1 MQLRGAT
8 GMRTLRVTCLLSLLL
23 FVPLQQTA
31 SAAVPAPQAELAEDN
46 PALVDRVID
55 SVLTDNGDELDS
67 ALREVRGRL
76 DDQEDTV
83 HDNVKGE
90 EKKTIFSTSQLKEML
105 DSVLSHQ
112 TKADSSLHGETDEK
126 YTSGQNTQD
135 VTEERNTELGSE
147 KEQDVN
153 GKEKKTISTPQ
164 LKEILKNVLDHNTGN
179 HPFAG
184 AKRDQSTA
192 GETMPVADSAVET
205 LPVAENAI
213 GSGSNTH
220 EKKSAKV
227 FLAQAAKDIGT
238 KVVDKLGDRIAEGVV
253 ENHQEEV
260 VNGLQN
266 YFSSQLEDFDK
277 QYQEALE
284 STGNLA
290 AGLSRPVEEAD
301 IRVIPYGRG
310 DDMGNTF
317 VPAGY
322 EISHRYQYADED
334 EDEQDAMTPSGAYS
348 YPTGL
353 GPVMMNGCFGT
364 AYEPGDPCYASKIPQ
379 TNCPS
384 LIDGATFLGVGFDGR
399 GEYSADSRKR
409 SIIQRSCNNL
419 QTYEDYEVPDS
430 MTVQG
435 VYDTDVESNTFASM
449 EGYRQYLEQKS
460 AVTSAT
466 AMFQEELNKASGYG
480 AVGGAFGLGWSAG
493 GGTASQNGR
502 RSESSN
508 FEARS
513 RAEGGVAEKNT
524 QTFMAMLE
532 INVLRYEIFMDDV
545 KPADLNLAFLW
556 DFLRLPVSYFSIG
569 ADTKFQNFILRYGAH
584 YIQSAKFGGQLKIIK
599 TKEASS
605 DLSVQAFSERAQT
618 DWKKTFSTFSA
629 EASMTKSSSWFH
641 KHETKEESENSEG
654 EASQDTEKTSQDSQ
668 TEQTSSFEFSNE
680 LMVVQGGDQQIAAAI
695 TEMYT
700 SSLNTELKAWLD
712 SIKDY
717 PKAFSFVMKPIT
729 AALDINFNSL
739 FPNGDVDFGCL
750 GQSDLEV
757 ENGTDRRYY
766 IQEKTVTTADNETR
780 EVSEIRYCDFN
791 KMEELAEKAAKRR
804 LALGRA
810 ITVYLE
816 EGPVLST
823 DFLLPAGEPGCE
835 TATLAYLDG
844 SNSGAPTWDELVS
857 GDEFTVIFDMPYGI
871 SSILQAWEMMT
882 VKFKNNRWFSFR
894 TGETPHLYDGYDN
907 GGSNDINGHKVS
919 IQGLVMTYDE
929 ETGVFT
935 VTESDFEESNASVP
949 ALPGWVE
956 GQEVAR
962 AEYHSLL
969 QHLSKQSS
977 TTGDAP
983 CNIKWSNAH
992 RLDPTNGGKC
1002 IHFTIASEGDIFI
1015 VFAGIPQKHE
1025 TWVYV
1030 QISPEGVALYKSMR
1044 LLTTQLQDGASS
1056 LGSSNLYQS
1065 YFVCITEDTAGGV
1078 TTIQYGKTPDNEERP
1093 HVWLD
1098 FEIDEILSLQYYAF
1112 GSGMYPVKVMGVSII
1127 DQPAQDFIVC
1137 REGTRKDH
1145 GRCSQQCHEEC
1156 DGCRT
1161 TGSDSPTDCI
1171 ACKHYS
1177 VGFPYIEGDSGS
1189 FTCVATCP
1197 EHMEPAPGTKKCTCM
1212 KQMEESG
1219 KGGTVTCVTE
1229 CPLTHYDD
1237 GNVCKVCS
1245 TFCKDVS
1252 GKGTR
1257 VCTGPNSGDC
1267 SVCRYTT
1274 SDGACLEGCS
1284 PGQKAVAQDEGG
1296 FRCDQCQPGHK
1307 CVRGDE
1313 MEEICPAGTHSS
1325 PERNSCL
1332 ECTAGQ
1338 FSSSGSQ
1345 YCQECPSGKYS
1356 ANSGASTCTACPSG
1370 QYSSSSGS
1378 SSCQV
1383 CPAGQ
1388 YGASTGATSCQDCPA
1403 GQFSRVGGSSSCD
1416 DCPAGQYSADAG
1428 SSSCEACAEGYT
1440 SEEGA
1445 TECYDWDDCSP
1456 NPCENNGVCTDGV
1469 NSFTCA
1475 CQDRYTG
1482 DRCQV
1487 RPACPANFREYGT
1500 KCFHL
1505 GESTVNYYTARS
1517 RCRAAQSQLAMPK
1530 DEATNTFI
1538 ADLIRSSQRP
1548 GGSYWIGLGFDEDED
1563 WWTWEDNTPL
1573 GWKNWKPGEPNNSNE
1588 NCVHFIPG
1596 SDEWGGGICGAEMY
1610 YVCQRNA
1617 V

>member
-1 MQLRGAT
+1 
-8 GMRTLRVTCLLSLLL
+8 
-23 FVPLQQTA
+23 
-31 SAAVPAPQAELAEDN
+31 
-46 PALVDRVID
+46 
-55 SVLTDNGDELDS
+55 
-67 ALREVRGRL
+67 
-76 DDQEDTV
+76 
-83 HDNVKGE
+83 
-90 EKKTIFSTSQLKEML
+90 
-105 DSVLSHQ
+105 
-112 TKADSSLHGETDEK
+112 
-126 YTSGQNTQD
+126 
-135 VTEERNTELGSE
+135 
-147 KEQDVN
+147 
-153 GKEKKTISTPQ
+153 
-164 LKEILKNVLDHNTGN
+164 
-179 HPFAG
+179 
-184 AKRDQSTA
+184 
-192 GETMPVADSAVET
+192 
-205 LPVAENAI
+205 
-213 GSGSNTH
+213 
-220 EKKSAKV
+220 
-227 FLAQAAKDIGT
+227 
-238 KVVDKLGDRIAEGVV
+238 
-253 ENHQEEV
+253 
-260 VNGLQN
+260 
-266 YFSSQLEDFDK
+266 
-277 QYQEALE
+277 
-284 STGNLA
+284 
-290 AGLSRPVEEAD
+290 
-301 IRVIPYGRG
+301 
-310 DDMGNTF
+310 MGNTF

-322 EISHRYQYADED
+322 EISHRYQYADEE
-334 EDEQDAMTPSGAYS
+334 EDEQDAMGPSSAYS

-364 AYEPGDPCYASKIPQ
+364 AYEPGDPCYDSKIPQ

-435 VYDTDVESNTFASM
+435 VYDTDVESNTFSSM
-449 EGYRQYLEQKS
+449 EGYRQYLEQKA

-493 GGTASQNGR
+493 GGAASQNGG

-513 RAEGGVAEKNT
+513 RAEGGVEQTNK

-569 ADTKFQNFILRYGAH
+569 ADTKFQNFILRYGTH

-641 KHETKEESENSEG
+641 KHETKEESDNSEG

-757 ENGTDRRYY
+757 ENGTGRHYY
-766 IQEKTVTTADNETR
+766 IQEKTVTTVDNETR
-780 EVSEIRYCDFN
+780 EVSEIRYCDF
-791 KMEELAEKAAKRR
+791 KKKEELAEKATKRR

-823 DFLLPAGEPGCE
+823 DFLLSAGEPGCE

-857 GDEFTVIFDMPYGI
+857 GDEFTIIFDMPYGI

-907 GGSNDINGHKVS
+907 GGSNDVNGHKVS
-919 IQGLVMTYDE
+919 VQGLVMTYDE

-935 VTESDFEESNASVP
+935 VTESDFEASNASVP

-956 GQEVAR
+956 GLQVAR

-969 QHLSKQSS
+969 QHLSRQSS

-1002 IHFTIASEGDIFI
+1002 VHFTIASQGDIFV
-1015 VFAGIPQKHE
+1015 VFAGIPRKHE
-1025 TWVYV
+1025 TWLYV

-1065 YFVCITEDTAGGV
+1065 YFVCVTEDTISGV

-1177 VGFPYIEGDSGS
+1177 VGFPYIEGKIGS

-1197 EHMEPAPGTKKCTCM
+1197 EHMELATDTNKCTCI

-1219 KGGTVTCVTE
+1219 DGGTVTCVTE

-1245 TFCKDVS
+1245 TFCEDVS
-1252 GKGTR
+1252 GSGSQ
-1257 VCTGPNSGDC
+1257 VCTGPYSGDC

-1274 SDGACLEGCS
+1274 SDGDCLEGCS

-1325 PERNSCL
+1325 PERTSCL
-1332 ECTAGQ
+1332 ECAAGQ
-1338 FSSSGSQ
+1338 FSSLGSQ
-1345 YCQECPSGKYS
+1345 YCQECPAGKYS
-1356 ANSGASTCTACPSG
+1356 ANSGASSCEACPSG
-1370 QYSSSSGS
+1370 QYSSGSGS

-1388 YGASTGATSCQDCPA
+1388 FSTSAGSTSCQDCPA
-1403 GQFSRVGGSSSCD
+1403 GQYSASGGASSCD

-1428 SSSCEACAEGYT
+1428 STSCQVCPAGQFSTSGGASSCDDCPAGQYSTDVGSSSCEACAEGYN

-1445 TECYDWDDCSP
+1445 TECYDVDNCSP
-1456 NPCENNGVCTDGV
+1456 NPCQNNGVCTEQGV
-1469 NSFTCA
+1469 NSFICA
-1475 CQDRYTG
+1475 CQTQYRYTG
-1482 DRCQV
+1482 DRCQLRCPV
-1487 RPACPANFREYGT
+1487 YFRPLGTECFR
-1500 KCFHL
+1500 L
-1505 GESTVNYYTARS
+1505 GESSRTYLEARS
-1517 RCRAAQSQLAMPK
+1517 ACANVQSLLAMPK

-1538 ADLIRSSQRP
+1538 ANLIHDSQRS
-1548 GGSYWIGLGFDEDED
+1548 GGRYWIGLNDLDRPGGQYDE
-1563 WWTWEDNTPL
+1563 WTWEDNTSL
-1573 GWKNWKPGEPNNSNE
+1573 GSGWKNWSPGNPSSGSER
-1588 NCVHFIPG
+1588 CAHFVPS
-1596 SDEWGGGICGAEMY
+1596 SDEWNDNICEAELL
-1610 YVCQRNA
+1610 YVCQKSL

>member
-1 MQLRGAT
+1 MQLRGSTDMKA
-8 GMRTLRVTCLLSLLL
+8 LSVTCLLSLL
-23 FVPLQQTA
+23 FVPLHQTA

-55 SVLTDNGDELDS
+55 SVLADNGDELDS
-67 ALREVRGRL
+67 ALREVRG
-76 DDQEDTV
+76 
-83 HDNVKGE
+83 
-90 EKKTIFSTSQLKEML
+90 
-105 DSVLSHQ
+105 
-112 TKADSSLHGETDEK
+112 
-126 YTSGQNTQD
+126 
-135 VTEERNTELGSE
+135 
-147 KEQDVN
+147 
-153 GKEKKTISTPQ
+153 KEKKTISTPQ
-164 LKEILKNVLDHNTGN
+164 LKEIWKNVLDHNTGN
-179 HPFAG
+179 HP
-184 AKRDQSTA
+184 
-192 GETMPVADSAVET
+192 
-205 LPVAENAI
+205 LAENAV
-213 GSGSNTH
+213 GSGPNTH

-277 QYQEALE
+277 QYQEALQ

-290 AGLSRPVEEAD
+290 AGLDRPVEEAD

-322 EISHRYQYADED
+322 EISHRYQYADEE

-419 QTYEDYEVPDS
+419 QTYEDYEVPDT

-435 VYDTDVESNTFASM
+435 VYDTDVESNTFSSM

-480 AVGGAFGLGWSAG
+480 AGGGAFGLGWSAG

-569 ADTKFQNFILRYGAH
+569 ADTKFQNFILRYGTH

-605 DLSVQAFSERAQT
+605 DLSVRAFSERAQT

-717 PKAFSFVMKPIT
+717 PKAFSFVMNPIT

-791 KMEELAEKAAKRR
+791 KMEELAEKAAKRK

-844 SNSGAPTWDELVS
+844 SNSGAPTWAELVS
-857 GDEFTVIFDMPYGI
+857 GDEFTIIFDMPYGI
-871 SSILQAWEMMT
+871 SSILQAWEIMT

-935 VTESDFEESNASVP
+935 VTESDLVA
-949 ALPGWVE
+949 GWVE
-956 GQEVAR
+956 GQQVAR

-1156 DGCRT
+1156 D
-1161 TGSDSPTDCI
+1161 
-1171 ACKHYS
+1171 
-1177 VGFPYIEGDSGS
+1177 
-1189 FTCVATCP
+1189 
-1197 EHMEPAPGTKKCTCM
+1197 
-1212 KQMEESG
+1212 
-1219 KGGTVTCVTE
+1219 
-1229 CPLTHYDD
+1229 
-1237 GNVCKVCS
+1237 
-1245 TFCKDVS
+1245 
-1252 GKGTR
+1252 
-1257 VCTGPNSGDC
+1257 
-1267 SVCRYTT
+1267 
-1274 SDGACLEGCS
+1274 
-1284 PGQKAVAQDEGG
+1284 DEGG

-1313 MEEICPAGTHSS
+1313 MEEICPAGTYSS
-1325 PERNSCL
+1325 PERTSCL

-1356 ANSGASTCTACPSG
+1356 ANSGSSTCTACPSG

-1383 CPAGQ
+1383 CPVGQ
-1388 YGASTGATSCQDCPA
+1388 YSASTGATSCQDCPA

-1428 SSSCEACAEGYT
+1428 SSSCEACAVGYT

-1487 RPACPANFREYGT
+1487 RPACPANFMEYGT

-1505 GESTVNYYTARS
+1505 GESTMNYYTARS

-1538 ADLIRSSQRP
+1538 ADLIRGSQRS
-1548 GGSYWIGLGFDEDED
+1548 GGSYWIGLGFDEDVD

-1588 NCVHFIPG
+1588 NCVHFLPG

-1610 YVCQRNA
+1610 YVCQSSQFEFPAGIKPEATIVASR
-1617 V
+1617 VLWESHDRGFSC